1 MTKPDSK
8 AVIILLED
16 KLRTAMLNCDIATL
30 DKLISD
36 DLVFR
41 NHENVFSS
49 KEEDLRRYRE
59 GLLRF
64 TLLEQI
70 ELDVVSYPGV
80 GVASVV
86 VSMEGELNGNLFNTS
101 ACFTRTWVFSS
112 GCWVVAAVHVS
123 LCS

>member
-1 MTKPDSK
+1 
-8 AVIILLED
+8 
-16 KLRTAMLNCDIATL
+16 MLNCDIATL